1 MKVKRRVKK
10 KRKNPNP
17 LFHPLDLVFW
27 DLVLKKEGKKK
38 RKTLMPCF
46 IH

>member
-10 KRKNPNP
+10 KKKKNPNV

-27 DLVLKKEGKKK
+27 DLVLKKEGKKEK
-38 RKTLMPCF
+38 P
-46 IH
+46 